1 MGGDG
6 GGVQDR
12 PTMTF
17 SCLTLHP
24 GRSYNSLT
32 DITDK
37 YNIGQQLRAKEFCEI
52 CLAKERATDKL
63 FTCKKFR
70 KRDGRRVRRAA
81 KNEIGILKMLKH
93 PNVLQLI
100 DTFQTRDEYFII
112 QELATGGDLFD
123 WILEQGSYT
132 ERHASDVIRQLLEI
146 VSYLHGL
153 RIVHRNIKLENVMY
167 HSTKNP
173 SKVVIGDFHLA
184 CFESSSL
191 TDPCGTPEYLA
202 PEVVARQRY
211 GRPVDCWAVGVIMY
225 ILLSGNPPF
234 YDDLDDEEHDR
245 AIFRKILDGD
255 FDFDAPYWEDI
266 SAAAK
271 ELVCQLMEVDQ
282 EVRITATQALDHNW
296 IAGNAALE
304 KNLQLGVCTQIKKNF
319 AKAKWKK
326 AIRATTMMHR
336 LRTAEQNHPSGRD
349 SPHRDPEQVDQ
360 GVQGTLQTPSPP
372 PSLQEQG
379 DPTQRADTQAER
391 TVQGD

>member
-1 MGGDG
+1 MRGY
-6 GGVQDR
+6 R

-37 YNIGQQLRAKEFCEI
+37 YSIGQRLRAKEFCEI

-63 FTCKKFR
+63 FACKKFQ

-81 KNEIGILKMLKH
+81 KNEIGILKIVNH

-100 DTFQTRDEYFII
+100 DTFETRDEYFII

-184 CFESSSL
+184 RFESGTL

-202 PEVVARQRY
+202 PEVVARHRY

-234 YDDLDDEEHDR
+234 YDDSDDEENDSHNR

-282 EVRITATQALDHNW
+282 EARITATQALAHIW

-304 KNLQLGVCTQIKKNF
+304 KNLKLGVCTQIKKNF

-336 LRTAEQNHPSGRD
+336 LRNAEQNLPSG
-349 SPHRDPEQVDQ
+349 HRDPEQIVQ
-360 GVQGTLQTPSPP
+360 GLEGTLQTMKNP
-372 PSLQEQG
+372 PSLRERG
-379 DPTQRADTQAER
+379 DPAQKVETQTEK
-391 TVQGD
+391 TVQGH